1 MMDGEMSCDISAII
15 LYRKFSIQSLFNA
28 GFE

>member
-1 MMDGEMSCDISAII
+1 MAGEVSCDISAII